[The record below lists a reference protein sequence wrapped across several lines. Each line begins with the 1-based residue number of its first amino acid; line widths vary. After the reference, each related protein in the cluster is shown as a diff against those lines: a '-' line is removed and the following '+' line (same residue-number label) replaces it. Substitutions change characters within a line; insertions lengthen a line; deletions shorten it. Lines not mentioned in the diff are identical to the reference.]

1 MDTRAVPHYAV
12 FDDHRIGQRITVTV
26 RWFLLGVW
34 LFLINY
40 RTDLTGGSR
49 LLLDSMGAAVA
60 VLNACF
66 HWRIVKGRFI
76 SRRFVVALS
85 LMDLA
90 VITGGIAATTG
101 FQNTFFVF
109 YYPALLALPLALS
122 SRLYSLMIVALV
134 AATYTLIAV
143 FMDPRLVPADG
154 EDRILVV
161 RIATMVAVV
170 WIAQMTMELER
181 KRRREAVDAERR
193 QWQRSMGL
201 QERAQRAELAAQE
214 ERNRIAREIHDGIA
228 QSIYMLSLQL
238 ETCADLAARQAK
250 GLTQRLEQ
258 LVGLSKQTLLDVRH
272 YIFDLKPYLA
282 GEKSVIEMLE
292 NQARE
297 FSKAAGISTTLDT
310 SGEPRSV
317 PTSVATNLYRVAQEA
332 LSNALKY
339 SRASRVKI
347 LLKFLPSELQLTVKD
362 NGKGFDSETAIPGYG
377 LSNMRERAEEVGGQF
392 NVLTAR
398 DSGTEVVF
406 SCPADGE
413 RLPPPQKNER

>member
-1 MDTRAVPHYAV
+1 MNTRAVPHYAV

-40 RTDLTGGSR
+40 RTDLTINSR
-49 LLLDSMGAAVA
+49 LLLDSMGAFVA
-60 VLNACF
+60 ILNACL
-66 HWRIVKGRFI
+66 HWRIVKERFI

-122 SRLYSLMIVALV
+122 SRLYSLMVVALV
-134 AATYTLIAV
+134 AATYTLISV
-143 FMDPRLVPADG
+143 YMTPSLVPAAG

-170 WIAQMTMELER
+170 WIAQLTMELER
-181 KRRREAVDAERR
+181 KRRREAVEAERR
-193 QWQRSMGL
+193 QWQKSMGL
-201 QERAQRAELAAQE
+201 QERAQRAELAARE
-214 ERNRIAREIHDGIA
+214 ERSRK
-228 QSIYMLSLQL
+228 
-238 ETCADLAARQAK
+238 TCADLAARQAK
-250 GLTQRLEQ
+250 GLTRRLEQ
-258 LVGLSKQTLLDVRH
+258 MVGLSKQTLLDVRH

-282 GEKSVIEMLE
+282 GEKSVIDMLE

-297 FSKAAGISTTLDT
+297 FSKASGISTTLDT

-317 PTSVATNLYRVAQEA
+317 PASVATNLYRVAQEA

-339 SRASRVKI
+339 SRASRVEI
-347 LLKFLPSELQLTVKD
+347 TLKFLPSELQLIVKD
-362 NGKGFDSETAIPGYG
+362 NGRGFDSETAIPGYG

-406 SCPADGE
+406 SSPTDIEG
-413 RLPPPQKNER
+413 LPPPQKNGR